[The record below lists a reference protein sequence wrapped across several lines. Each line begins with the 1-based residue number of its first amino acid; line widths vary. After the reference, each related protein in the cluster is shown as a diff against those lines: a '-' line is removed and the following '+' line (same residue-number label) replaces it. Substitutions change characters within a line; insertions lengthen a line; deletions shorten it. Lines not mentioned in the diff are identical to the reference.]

1 MQNLKLMNGRP
12 LDETGRLDKEIRV
25 YDILDKLQIEYERI
39 DHEEANTMEACIE
52 IDKALEPAVVCKNLF
67 LVNSAG
73 TEYYLLMLRGD
84 KKFKTAIV
92 SKQIG
97 ATRLSFGTADKM
109 EEYLDITP
117 GSVSVMGLMNDTTNK
132 VNLLIDSDI
141 LENEYVGCHPC
152 INTSSLR
159 LKTKDLIDK
168 FLKEIKHDYVV
179 VNV

>member
-1 MQNLKLMNGRP
+1 MQNLKLMSGRP

-97 ATRLSFGTADKM
+97 ATRLSFATADKM